1 MSLTTLP
8 SLPEPILHIICIYL
22 TPDRPSVNDSEHGQ
36 SPTLY
41 RPIISLSLTAHALNR
56 ISSTH
61 IATNMSL
68 TWGTVRW
75 DLFLR
80 TIQENPVYASTVK
93 YLKLSELS
101 IDKQDLIRPTKWQ
114 GGPEDVTE
122 MFKALSGLQTLYSSH
137 CKLLYPGSIIHR
149 LTSQEMPLWKTL
161 EVVRFDHINVWGEDR
176 IVQLNL
182 HRERTEE
189 NEDGQVSKYTV
200 ENGLLTGSLARLD
213 IRQFHAIP
221 EVTNVVVTTRDFE
234 DDGDTEGDADWVD
247 EDAEVEGEEWSDDD
261 DEYEY
266 ESESEDSEWDSEDD
280 SDYEDD
286 WEAEYGFS
294 VPSTQPVL
302 CKTDA
307 LFVFTPSLQPSLP
320 FPSEFARHPLPVQAG
335 LTNLTITFGAPAVK

>member
-8 SLPEPILHIICIYL
+8 SLPEPILHLICVYL
-22 TPDRPSVNDSEHGQ
+22 TPDRHSVNDSENGQ

-80 TIQENPVYASTVK
+80 TALENRAYASSVK
-93 YLKLSELS
+93 YLKLTELS
-101 IDKQDLIRPTKWQ
+101 LYEQDLTRPTKWQ
-114 GGPEDVTE
+114 DGPDDLTE

-137 CKLLYPGSIIHR
+137 CRLKYPGSIIYR
-149 LTSQEMPLWKTL
+149 LTSEEMPLWKTL
-161 EVVRFDHINVWGEDR
+161 ETVRFDHINFWGEDR

-182 HRERTEE
+182 QRERTEN
-189 NEDGQVSKYTV
+189 NEHGEMRKYTV
-200 ENGLLTGSLARLD
+200 GNGLLTGSLTGLSIQD
-213 IRQFHAIP
+213 FHKIP
-221 EVTNVVVTTRDFE
+221 EVTNVVVTTRDFD

-247 EDAEVEGEEWSDDD
+247 EDAAEGVEWSDDD
-261 DEYEY
+261 DDDYEY
-266 ESESEDSEWDSEDD
+266 ESEDSEWDSEDD

-286 WEAEYGFS
+286 WEAEGVFS
-294 VPSTQPVL
+294 VPSAQPVKEGL
-302 CKTDA
+302 P
-307 LFVFTPSLQPSLP
+307 TPVVGLSAPRKSLLD
-320 FPSEFARHPLPVQAG
+320 F
-335 LTNLTITFGAPAVK
+335 

>member
-8 SLPEPILHIICIYL
+8 SLPEPVLHLICIYL
-22 TPDRPSVNDSEHGQ
+22 TPDRPSVNDPENGQ

-68 TWGTVRW
+68 TWGTIRW

-80 TIQENPVYASTVK
+80 TVLENPVYASTVK

-101 IDKQDLIRPTKWQ
+101 LDEQDLVRPTKWQ
-114 GGPEDVTE
+114 GGTDDLTE

-137 CKLLYPGSIIHR
+137 CRLLYPDSIIYR
-149 LTSQEMPLWKTL
+149 LTSQKMPLWKTL
-161 EVVRFDHINVWGEDR
+161 QVVRFDHINAWGEDR
-176 IVQLNL
+176 IAQLNL
-182 HRERTEE
+182 HRERTKD
-189 NEDGQVSKYTV
+189 NEHGEPSKYTMG
-200 ENGLLTGSLARLD
+200 NGLLTGSLARLSILD
-213 IRQFHAIP
+213 FHKIP
-221 EVTNVVVTTRDFE
+221 EVTNVVATTRDFE

-247 EDAEVEGEEWSDDD
+247 EDAEKEEGEDWSDDD
-261 DEYEY
+261 DDYEY
-266 ESESEDSEWDSEDD
+266 ESEDSEWDSEDD

-294 VPSTQPVL
+294 VPSAQPV
-302 CKTDA
+302 KEG
-307 LFVFTPSLQPSLP
+307 LP
-320 FPSEFARHPLPVQAG
+320 
-335 LTNLTITFGAPAVK
+335 TPAVGLSAPGKSLLDF